1 MTFHTGSYFIIVNY
15 AVAKKTVWLAYSFK
29 TDVDFLN
36 QELINRAYEKKL
48 KRKKKPQTKTKK
60 WSLVNSYIP
69 LKNNFTSAIYTT

>member
-48 KRKKKPQTKTKK
+48 KRKKKTKQKQNK
-60 WSLVNSYIP
+60 EMKP
-69 LKNNFTSAIYTT
+69 CQ